1 MDRKSWLLHVPVLT
15 QLNLQGDAWF
25 VVFFVL
31 LAVNTFGG
39 YAVILYTECHVL
51 HMLHRL
57 SSMMEEKTRR
67 IHAEFRKA
75 LILLAICPLLFSVVP
90 MLSVGVMAVLSLN
103 GGFLAPFMTTMSTSI
118 ALVNPL
124 VTVLVVRPYRSVVL
138 RCFRGKVSTGFSTA

>member
-1 MDRKSWLLHVPVLT
+1 M
-15 QLNLQGDAWF
+15 
-25 VVFFVL
+25 VFFVL
-31 LAVNTFGG
+31 LTVVTFGG
-39 YAVILYTECHVL
+39 YAVILYTEVRVL
-51 HMLHRL
+51 HTLHRL

-67 IHAEFRKA
+67 MHAEFRRA

-90 MLSVGVMAVLSLN
+90 MFYIGYTAILSLN
-103 GGFLAPFMTTMSTSI
+103 GGFVSPFMTTMSTSI